1 MEKEQKLTVEIAEDE
16 LRRTEYE
23 VEKFYICNN
32 VTDNC
37 LSTLKHETM
46 YYPSRIRQLVDNP
59 DRNIKA
65 ISEVV
70 AYYKELYSILC
81 GQIRR
86 QTETVTFD
94 CIPISLKDELG
105 LDISVAGDKT
115 LLRYLF
121 ETLKKRCGI
130 TREDVS
136 AALKGER
143 YVAFDVV
150 CRDMLLTDRQCQEL
164 FSPTIDNIPFLIC
177 RQIVRESGELA
188 NLHGCGITAEP
199 LPEGGTLLRII
210 LPKALNSDR
219 TNK

>member
-1 MEKEQKLTVEIAEDE
+1 M
-16 LRRTEYE
+16 
-23 VEKFYICNN
+23 
-32 VTDNC
+32 
-37 LSTLKHETM
+37 
-46 YYPSRIRQLVDNP
+46 
-59 DRNIKA
+59 
-65 ISEVV
+65 
-70 AYYKELYSILC
+70 
-81 GQIRR
+81 
-86 QTETVTFD
+86 
-94 CIPISLKDELG
+94 
-105 LDISVAGDKT
+105 
-115 LLRYLF
+115 LRYLF